1 MSEIVLEVHERQAA
15 NKNANRRLRASGH
28 VPAVVYGSKLDP
40 APIQV
45 EERKMRDLL
54 RSQKGGNIVFLLK
67 LHGTEQSRHVMI
79 RELQTDSISGEMIH
93 IDFQRILMDQKVRVQ
108 VQIELEG
115 EPVGVKTEGGLVDF
129 VTREVELECL
139 PNNIPS
145 QITVDISEL
154 HVGQHLEAKDLEL
167 PKDVELHDPD
177 RVIVSISQPQKAEA
191 EETEEDELLES
202 EAAEPE
208 VVQRGKTEDE

>member
-15 NKNANRRLRASGH
+15 NKNANRRLRASGQ
-28 VPAVVYGSKLDP
+28 VPAVVYGSKLDT

-79 RELQTDSISGEMIH
+79 REMQTDSISGEMIH

-139 PNNIPS
+139 PNNIPE
-145 QITVDISEL
+145 QLVVDISEL
-154 HVGQHLEAKDLEL
+154 HVGQHLEAKDLDL
-167 PKDVELHDPD
+167 PEGVELHDLD
-177 RVIVSISQPQKAEA
+177 RVIVSIAQPQKAEE
-191 EETEEDELLES
+191 EETDEDELLET

-208 VVQRGKTEDE
+208 VVQRGKADDE